1 MKETKQT
8 KKPASSDKSNFLNI
22 FINVLIGLLL
32 VLVLFFA
39 YNIVAKLTA
48 REEPEELADL
58 NKPSKIVQLEVL
70 NGCGTSGVA
79 DKFTEYLRN
88 NEFDVVKTENYL
100 SFDVEETF
108 VIDRTG
114 NNANA
119 KKVADALGVEYKHIT
134 RQLNEDYL
142 LDVSL
147 IIGKDFNKLKPY
159 N

>member
-1 MKETKQT
+1 MKETKQPR
-8 KKPASSDKSNFLNI
+8 KPASSEKFKISNIL
-22 FINVLIGLLL
+22 INVLIGLLL
-32 VLVLFFA
+32 FLVLFFA
-39 YNIVAKLTA
+39 YNIVAKLTVK
-48 REEPEELADL
+48 EDTEELADK

-88 NEFDVVKTENYL
+88 HEFDVVKTENYL
-100 SFDVEETF
+100 SFDVENTF

-119 KKVADALGVEYKHIT
+119 KKVADALGVEYRRIT
-134 RQLNEDYL
+134 KQLNEDYL